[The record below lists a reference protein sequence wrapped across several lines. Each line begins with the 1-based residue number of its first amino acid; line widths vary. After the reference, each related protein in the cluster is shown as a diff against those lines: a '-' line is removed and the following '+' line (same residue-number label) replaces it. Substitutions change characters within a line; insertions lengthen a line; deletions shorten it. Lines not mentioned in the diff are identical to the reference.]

1 MKSGFSRVLYVTGF
15 PAAVRHGELTTK
27 FEEFG
32 RIVGT
37 KMPIANGPNEFPY
50 AFIEFEASMS
60 ATTARSSMHHSL
72 VRGERIEVH
81 FDSKIPP
88 HLRPRFDDDIS
99 VDVSPISP
107 IPPPPMSRGGS
118 NEGRPYANDKFK
130 SYPMADKPDYKD
142 NYASDKRPNARHP
155 HDAPRQFGNGANQ
168 RSVPRGA
175 RPGEGGGA
183 YQGGPR
189 WNNSGANVDRRPPTG
204 PARQRPYS
212 ANQGPPRPYDRNNG
226 AAARGGYRERGFRG
240 RAQGGD
246 VRNHGSHINI
256 RGAYADHEAS
266 NSSGN
271 GFSPDG
277 HSQHHDINSPPP
289 PQMRGRYNDGYA
301 DRAKES
307 GEDWQSGDDDG
318 QRSQPRHYS
327 NSRSP
332 SPRRTRSISPDR
344 NDLDHQG
351 GKWDYVPHPDD
362 EKLAAPS
369 SVSPQSVKQSNTSG
383 GGGSSSYFDDEF
395 SIAPEVQP
403 RTYSP

>member
-1 MKSGFSRVLYVTGF
+1 
-15 PAAVRHGELTTK
+15 
-27 FEEFG
+27 
-32 RIVGT
+32 
-37 KMPIANGPNEFPY
+37 Y

-60 ATTARSSMHHSL
+60 ATTARSSMQHAL

-118 NEGRPYANDKFK
+118 NEGRQYANDKFK

-168 RSVPRGA
+168 RAVPRGA
-175 RPGEGGGA
+175 RPGEGNGG
-183 YQGGPR
+183 YPGGPR

-204 PARQRPYS
+204 PARTRPQQ

-226 AAARGGYRERGFRG
+226 PAARGGYRERGFRG
-240 RAQGGD
+240 RMQGGD

-277 HSQHHDINSPPP
+277 PNQHHDRCSPPP
-289 PQMRGRYNDGYA
+289 HVRGRYNVDYA
-301 DRAKES
+301 DRTKES
-307 GEDWQSGDDDG
+307 GEEWQSGDDDG

-332 SPRRTRSISPDR
+332 SPHRTRSISPGH

-351 GKWDYVPHPDD
+351 GKWDYLPHPHD
-362 EKLAAPS
+362 EKLADPT
-369 SVSPQSVKQSNTSG
+369 SVSPQSVKQSNASG